1 MEAEREDVRD
11 YGCGVAEGN
20 WVSTTTYTLHVPHSS
35 VGEPPHCSSLTRVG
49 APSRRSCC
57 QLLIRVLVGPG
68 ATHLYL
74 LDFVPDNLPELKETI
89 QKKYPDVKV
98 SFTRQ
103 SPKTSADVLKVTTLQ
118 ADAADETAISSVCE
132 QALKDEGRLDVFFA
146 NVSSIQSTPSP
157 LN

>member
-1 MEAEREDVRD
+1 VF
-11 YGCGVAEGN
+11 
-20 WVSTTTYTLHVPHSS
+20 L
-35 VGEPPHCSSLTRVG
+35 
-49 APSRRSCC
+49 APD
-57 QLLIRVLVGPG
+57 PG

-98 SFTRQ
+98 RPARPN
-103 SPKTSADVLKVTTLQ
+103 PKTPADIPKVTTLQ
-118 ADAADETAISSVCE
+118 ADAADETAISSVCQ

-146 NVSSIQSTPSP
+146 NVSSGQPKSCP